1 MIFAVRHGERA
12 DDTNE
17 NGEEY
22 KLIEKRF
29 DPHLTQHGIKQSRK
43 TGLKLNEVIKEAN
56 PDIKG
61 VYIISSPF
69 LRCIM
74 TAYNIIQTLNYP
86 IIN

>member
-29 DPHLTQHGIKQSRK
+29 DPHLT
-43 TGLKLNEVIKEAN
+43 
-56 PDIKG
+56 
-61 VYIISSPF
+61 
-69 LRCIM
+69 
-74 TAYNIIQTLNYP
+74 
-86 IIN
+86 